1 MFKEAKLHLAG
12 EEGKRSDSVGEII
25 KEPKLQSVMFLF
37 VLWGCYR
44 TRQQGGQD

>member
-1 MFKEAKLHLAG
+1 MLKVWSGWNERVSR
-12 EEGKRSDSVGEII
+12 KRSDSVGEIT

-37 VLWGCYR
+37 AFLGCCR